1 MTRATADVSRSSR
14 VVTLRVAAVIEE
26 TADARTLVFDVPA
39 AAADRFAFRPGQFLT
54 LRIPSER
61 PEPVA
66 RCYSLA
72 NSPFTG
78 EPPQVTVKRTPG
90 GYGSNWLCDNI
101 AVGDTLDVLP
111 PQGAFTPASLDT
123 DLLLWAAGS
132 GITPVM
138 SILRSA
144 LARGTGRVVLFY
156 ANREQDSVIFA
167 DALRDLVAR
176 YPGRITVA
184 HWLESLQ
191 GLPSTAQLAAFAAP
205 YPSFESFVCGPGP
218 FMSAVTEALSGAGW
232 PRERVTTEVFV
243 SLSGDPFTAPEP
255 LDPAD
260 SADAARVEVELDGT
274 VHALSWPRSRTLVDV
289 MLADG
294 LDVPYSCREGE
305 CGSCAC
311 TVVDGEVTMPG
322 STILDQEDIDAG
334 YTLACQ
340 ARPSTDRVRIR
351 F

>member
-1 MTRATADVSRSSR
+1 MTRATVETPRGSR

-26 TADARTLVFDVPA
+26 TADARSLVFDVPPE
-39 AAADRFAFRPGQFLT
+39 AADRFAYRPGQFLT

-72 NSPFTG
+72 SSPFTG
-78 EPPQVTVKRTPG
+78 DPPQVTVKRTAD
-90 GYGSNWLCDNI
+90 GYGSNWLCDNVS
-101 AVGDTLDVLP
+101 VGDTLDVLP
-111 PQGAFTPASLDT
+111 PQGTFTPASLDT

-132 GITPVM
+132 GITPVL

-144 LARGTGRVVLFY
+144 LAGGTGSVVLFY
-156 ANREQDSVIFA
+156 ANRGPESVIFA
-167 DALRDLVAR
+167 EALRELVAR
-176 YPGRITVA
+176 YPDRVSVV

-191 GLPSTAQLAAFAAP
+191 GLPTAAQLARFARP
-205 YPSFESFVCGPGP
+205 YASYESFVCGPGP
-218 FMSAVTEALSGAGW
+218 FMTAVTEALAGAGW
-232 PRERVTTEVFV
+232 PRERITTEVFV
-243 SLSGDPFTAPEP
+243 SLSGDPFAEPEP
-255 LDPAD
+255 LDPAED
-260 SADAARVEVELDGT
+260 ADAAQVEVELDGA
-274 VHALSWPRSRTLVDV
+274 VHALRWPRSRTLVDV

-311 TVVDGEVTMPG
+311 TVVDGGVDMPASG
-322 STILDQEDIDAG
+322 ILDQDDIDAG

-340 ARPSTDRVRIR
+340 ARPRTDRVRIR

>member
-1 MTRATADVSRSSR
+1 MTTAEVPR

-26 TADARTLVFDVPA
+26 TADARSLVFDVPA
-39 AAADRFAFRPGQFLT
+39 EAAGRFAYRPGQFLT

-72 NSPFTG
+72 SSPFTG
-78 EPPQVTVKRTPG
+78 DPPQVTVKRTAD
-90 GYGSNWLCDNI
+90 GYGSNWLCDNVS
-101 AVGDTLDVLP
+101 VGDTLDVLP
-111 PQGAFTPASLDT
+111 PQGNFTPASLDT

-132 GITPVM
+132 GITPVL

-144 LARGTGRVVLFY
+144 LVRGTGRVVLFY
-156 ANREQDSVIFA
+156 ANRGPESVIFA
-167 DALRDLVAR
+167 ETLRELASRHPDR
-176 YPGRITVA
+176 FTVV

-191 GLPSTAQLAAFAAP
+191 GLPGAAQLARFAAP
-205 YPSFESFVCGPGP
+205 YPGYESFVCGPGP
-218 FMSAVTEALSGAGW
+218 FMTAVTEALSGAGW
-232 PRERVTTEVFV
+232 PRERITTEVFV
-243 SLSGDPFTAPEP
+243 SLSGDPFAAPAP

-260 SADAARVEVELDGT
+260 EADAAHVEVELDGT
-274 VHALSWPRSRTLVDV
+274 VHALRWPRSRTLVDV

-311 TVVDGEVTMPG
+311 TVLDGAVDTPPSAV
-322 STILDQEDIDAG
+322 LDQDDIDAG

-340 ARPSTDRVRIR
+340 ARPSTDQVRIR